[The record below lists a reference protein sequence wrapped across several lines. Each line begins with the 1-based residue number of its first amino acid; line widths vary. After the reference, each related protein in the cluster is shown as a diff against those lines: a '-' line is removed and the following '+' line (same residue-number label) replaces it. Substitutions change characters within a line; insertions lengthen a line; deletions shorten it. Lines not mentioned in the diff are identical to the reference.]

1 VWAAQYRKSDAK
13 YNRLGDGETA
23 TLPNILTLYQDVISN
38 GPLRGD
44 DDEEMNAVQIDVSGE
59 TDEEAREKEGNS
71 ILDEVYYDRLD
82 IREFEVELK
91 D

>member
-1 VWAAQYRKSDAK
+1 
-13 YNRLGDGETA
+13 
-23 TLPNILTLYQDVISN
+23 LYQDVTSN

-59 TDEEAREKEGNS
+59 TDEEAREKEGDS